1 VPLEKSFDDPVFQE
15 IVEDTLSE
23 KSVRNRGFFRPDAVA
38 LLRGSMSRRE
48 FVHVKQVFA
57 LVTLELWCRMAIDRR
72 GRE

>member
-1 VPLEKSFDDPVFQE
+1 
-15 IVEDTLSE
+15 
-23 KSVRNRGFFRPDAVA
+23 
-38 LLRGSMSRRE
+38 MSRRE